1 MIISYWDPE
10 QKVIHLFI
18 KLKKQIIKGDVS
30 LSTML
35 KKKRPNISLFKSNDF
50 QFFFFI
56 QEVGVIMISPGVLFV
71 WNRHRVL
78 EVHPD
83 DVSNPFIH
91 KVSLV

>member
-35 KKKRPNISLFKSNDF
+35 KKKDPTFLYLK
-50 QFFFFI
+50 
-56 QEVGVIMISPGVLFV
+56 VMISSFFSLYK
-71 WNRHRVL
+71 RL
-78 EVHPD
+78 E
-83 DVSNPFIH
+83 
-91 KVSLV
+91 

>member
-1 MIISYWDPE
+1 MS
-10 QKVIHLFI
+10 LFQ
-18 KLKKQIIKGDVS
+18 LC
-30 LSTML
+30 
-35 KKKRPNISLFKSNDF
+35 KKKDPTFLYLKVMISS
-50 QFFFFI
+50 FFFFI